1 MENIT
6 KISDAIKNQLI
17 EKESEIDRYKKL
29 SEEIREENDKLFD
42 ENLELTK
49 KYNELKMN
57 NEINKGGQQNEILA
71 NLQRVELQLEDSKKE
86 NENLKNDN
94 EKKEKD
100 VKKYKNKLKKTINK

>member
-42 ENLELTK
+42 ENLELKK
-49 KYNELKMN
+49 KYNELKT
-57 NEINKGGQQNEILA
+57 KVG
-71 NLQRVELQLEDSKKE
+71 KK
-86 NENLKNDN
+86 
-94 EKKEKD
+94 
-100 VKKYKNKLKKTINK
+100 I